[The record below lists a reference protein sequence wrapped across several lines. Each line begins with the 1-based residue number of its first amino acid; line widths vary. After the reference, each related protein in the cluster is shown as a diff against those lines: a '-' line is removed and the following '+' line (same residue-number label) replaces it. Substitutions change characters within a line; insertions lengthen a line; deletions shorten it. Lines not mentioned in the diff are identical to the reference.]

1 MACIYTWKCWIL
13 EDTCKSLHWRLTDKL
28 TPVRV
33 ILITSRFCR
42 VGFSWLDLLTIHRR
56 PRAVHV
62 PIVSVSVVS
71 KAHIYFWWRPLP
83 KSCFWRQWA
92 IWNMF
97 ACKFVFITVT
107 KSIQKCINEIKG
119 LACFRYALL
128 LIFSSPF
135 PLFNTTEKIPAK
147 RKMLFQK
154 ISNYCAF
161 IIQFRRAYCKQ
172 CTTETTCIFRSSKI

>member
-1 MACIYTWKCWIL
+1 MSEPLTWSRAYVCMALPFLTAHFSWSLPFLGLKKVVNLPLFPPPPPPLLIS
-13 EDTCKSLHWRLTDKL
+13 DKSL
-28 TPVRV
+28 

-62 PIVSVSVVS
+62 PIVGVSVVS
-71 KAHIYFWWRPLP
+71 KTYIYFWWRPLP

-107 KSIQKCINEIKG
+107 KSIQKMHKLNRHVSDMSC
-119 LACFRYALL
+119 C
-128 LIFSSPF
+128 
-135 PLFNTTEKIPAK
+135 
-147 RKMLFQK
+147 
-154 ISNYCAF
+154 
-161 IIQFRRAYCKQ
+161 
-172 CTTETTCIFRSSKI
+172 